1 MKLEFSFKDVPQ
13 DVLNEHRNI
22 DLSKNTVIYGNNG
35 RGKTRILTAIDN
47 LHKIASIEFQS
58 KIFNLVDELN
68 LSTLKIDGKD
78 FTELSL
84 SKNKILESNYLTKY
98 VKSIEF
104 ALNDLYLVLREL
116 SGISFVFQ
124 ELLSRHLDELRSL
137 LQVAESGRGNRRQI
151 NNLIRVDRIFRTC
164 SLTLNKLRND
174 IPHGFYSTTNGV
186 ADERDVFLYIREA
199 STINEYLLRTL
210 EDAHYRELEENNEKV
225 KSIKVF
231 QKGLEKSLNSND
243 TCYISPDT
251 NLEAIMNKIDEKIK
265 KNIEKYG
272 FTFFEKEDIAERT
285 RESITNKI
293 KEIQDNI
300 IITNKLLSTGYGGL
314 EIVIQSGR
322 IKVKKNS
329 EVINYE
335 KLSSG
340 EKRII
345 KLFLSVVF
353 KKADIYLIDEPEV
366 SLSLNFQSKLI
377 NDLVYLCE
385 RKGSRIVLATHAPYI
400 FKDCIANDFE
410 RLEL

>member
-68 LSTLKIDGKD
+68 LSTLKIDGYD

-84 SKNKILESNYLTKY
+84 PKNKILESNYLTKY

-124 ELLSRHLDELRSL
+124 ELLSRHVDELRSL

-164 SLTLNKLRND
+164 NLTLNKLRND
-174 IPHGFYSTTNGV
+174 IPHGFYSTTNGF

-251 NLEAIMNKIDEKIK
+251 NLEAIVNKIDEKIK

-353 KKADIYLIDEPEV
+353 EKADIYLIDEPEV

>member
-124 ELLSRHLDELRSL
+124 ELLSRHLDELRLL

-353 KKADIYLIDEPEV
+353 EKADIYLIDEPEV

>member
-1 MKLEFSFKDVPQ
+1 MKLEFLFKDVPQ
-13 DVLNEHRNI
+13 DVMNEHRNI

-58 KIFNLVDELN
+58 KIFNLVEELN

-84 SKNKILESNYLTKY
+84 LKNKKLESSYLTKY

-124 ELLSRHLDELRSL
+124 ELLSRHLDELRLL
-137 LQVAESGRGNRRQI
+137 LQIAESGRGNRRQI
-151 NNLIRVDRIFRTC
+151 NNLIKVDRIFRTC
-164 SLTLNKLRND
+164 SLTLKKLRND
-174 IPHGFYSTTNGV
+174 IPHGFYSTTNGL

-199 STINEYLLRTL
+199 LTINEYLLRTL

-231 QKGLEKSLNSND
+231 QKELENSLNRND

-251 NLEAIMNKIDEKIK
+251 NLDVIMNKIDENIK

-272 FTFFEKEDIAERT
+272 FTFFEKEDIVKIT

-300 IITNKLLSTGYGGL
+300 IIANKLLSTGYGGL
-314 EIVIQSGR
+314 EILIQSGR

-329 EVINYE
+329 GVIDCE

-345 KLFLSVVF
+345 KLFLSVLF
-353 KKADIYLIDEPEV
+353 EKADIYLIDEPEV

-385 RKGSRIVLATHAPYI
+385 RKGSRIILATHAPYV

>member
-13 DVLNEHRNI
+13 DILNEHRNI

-58 KIFNLVDELN
+58 KIFNLVEELN

-84 SKNKILESNYLTKY
+84 PNNKIFESNYLTKY
-98 VKSIEF
+98 IKSIEF
-104 ALNDLYLVLREL
+104 ALNDLYSVLTEL
-116 SGISFVFQ
+116 SGISFVFK
-124 ELLSRHLDELRSL
+124 ELLSPHVDELRSL
-137 LQVAESGRGNRRQI
+137 LQIAESGRVNRRQI
-151 NNLIRVDRIFRTC
+151 NNLIKVDRIFRTC
-164 SLTLNKLRND
+164 SLTLKKLRNNMS
-174 IPHGFYSTTNGV
+174 HGFYSTTNGL
-186 ADERDVFLYIREA
+186 ADERDVFLFIRE
-199 STINEYLLRTL
+199 SLNINDYLLRTL

-225 KSIKVF
+225 NSIKVF
-231 QKGLEKSLNSND
+231 QKELEYSLNSND

-251 NLEAIMNKIDEKIK
+251 NLEAIMNKIDDKIK
-265 KNIEKYG
+265 NNIEKYG
-272 FTFFEKEDIAERT
+272 FTFFEREDIAEKT
-285 RESITNKI
+285 RKSIINKI
-293 KEIQDNI
+293 NEIIDNL
-300 IITNKLLSTGYGGL
+300 IITNKLLTTGYGGL
-314 EIVIQSGR
+314 EIIVQSGR

-329 EVINYE
+329 EVIDFE

-353 KKADIYLIDEPEV
+353 EKADIFLIDEPEV

>member
-13 DVLNEHRNI
+13 DVMNEHRNI

-58 KIFNLVDELN
+58 KIFNLVEELN

-84 SKNKILESNYLTKY
+84 LKNKKLESSYLTKY

-124 ELLSRHLDELRSL
+124 ELLSRHLDELRLL
-137 LQVAESGRGNRRQI
+137 LQIAESGRGNRRQI
-151 NNLIRVDRIFRTC
+151 NNLIKVDRIFRTC
-164 SLTLNKLRND
+164 SLTLTKLRND
-174 IPHGFYSTTNGV
+174 IPHGFYSTTNGL

-199 STINEYLLRTL
+199 LTINEYLLRTL

-231 QKGLEKSLNSND
+231 QKELENSLNRND

-251 NLEAIMNKIDEKIK
+251 NLDVIMNKIDENIK

-272 FTFFEKEDIAERT
+272 FTFFEKEDIVKIT

-300 IITNKLLSTGYGGL
+300 IIANKLLSTGYGGL
-314 EIVIQSGR
+314 EILIQSGR

-329 EVINYE
+329 GVIDCE

-345 KLFLSVVF
+345 KLFLSVLF
-353 KKADIYLIDEPEV
+353 EKADIYLIDEPEV

-385 RKGSRIVLATHAPYI
+385 RKGSRIILATHAPYV

>member
-13 DVLNEHRNI
+13 DVMNEHRNI

-58 KIFNLVDELN
+58 KIFNLVEELN

-84 SKNKILESNYLTKY
+84 LKNKKLESSYLTKY

-124 ELLSRHLDELRSL
+124 ELLSRHLDELRLL
-137 LQVAESGRGNRRQI
+137 LQIAESGRGNRRQI
-151 NNLIRVDRIFRTC
+151 NNLIKVDRIFRTC
-164 SLTLNKLRND
+164 SLTLKKLRND
-174 IPHGFYSTTNGV
+174 IPHGFYSTTNGL
-186 ADERDVFLYIREA
+186 ADERDVFLYIRE
-199 STINEYLLRTL
+199 SLTINEYLLRTL

-231 QKGLEKSLNSND
+231 QKELENSLNRND

-251 NLEAIMNKIDEKIK
+251 NLDVIMNKIDENIK

-272 FTFFEKEDIAERT
+272 FTFFEKEDIVKIT

-300 IITNKLLSTGYGGL
+300 IIANKLLSTGYGGL
-314 EIVIQSGR
+314 EILIQSGR

-329 EVINYE
+329 GVIDCE

-345 KLFLSVVF
+345 KLFLSVLF
-353 KKADIYLIDEPEV
+353 EKANIYLIDEPEV

-385 RKGSRIVLATHAPYI
+385 RKGSRIILATHAPYV

>member
-1 MKLEFSFKDVPQ
+1 MELEFSFKDVPQ
-13 DVLNEHRNI
+13 DVMNEHRNI

-58 KIFNLVDELN
+58 KIFNLVEELN

-84 SKNKILESNYLTKY
+84 LKNKKLESGYLTKY

-104 ALNDLYLVLREL
+104 ALNDLYIVLREL

-124 ELLSRHLDELRSL
+124 ELLSRHLDELRLL
-137 LQVAESGRGNRRQI
+137 LQIAESGRGNRRQI
-151 NNLIRVDRIFRTC
+151 NNLIKVDRIFRTC
-164 SLTLNKLRND
+164 SLTLKKLRND
-174 IPHGFYSTTNGV
+174 ISHGFYSTTNGF

-199 STINEYLLRTL
+199 LTINEYLLRTL

-231 QKGLEKSLNSND
+231 QKELENSLNRND

-251 NLEAIMNKIDEKIK
+251 NLDVIMNKIDENIK

-272 FTFFEKEDIAERT
+272 FTFFEKEDIVKIT

-300 IITNKLLSTGYGGL
+300 IIANKLLSTGYGGL
-314 EIVIQSGR
+314 EILIQSGR

-329 EVINYE
+329 EVIDCE

-345 KLFLSVVF
+345 KLFLSVLF
-353 KKADIYLIDEPEV
+353 EKANIYLIDEPEV

-385 RKGSRIVLATHAPYI
+385 RKGSRIILATHAPYV

-410 RLEL
+410 RLEI

>member
-1 MKLEFSFKDVPQ
+1 MNLEFSFKDVPQ

-353 KKADIYLIDEPEV
+353 EKADIYLIDEPEV

>member
-1 MKLEFSFKDVPQ
+1 MKIEFSFKDVPQ

-174 IPHGFYSTTNGV
+174 IPHGFYSTTNGF

-345 KLFLSVVF
+345 KIFLSVVF
-353 KKADIYLIDEPEV
+353 EKADIYLIDEPEV

>member
-1 MKLEFSFKDVPQ
+1 M
-13 DVLNEHRNI
+13 NEHRNI

-58 KIFNLVDELN
+58 KIFNLVEELN

-84 SKNKILESNYLTKY
+84 LKNKKLESSYLTKY

-124 ELLSRHLDELRSL
+124 ELLSRHLDELRLL
-137 LQVAESGRGNRRQI
+137 LQIAESGRGNRRQI
-151 NNLIRVDRIFRTC
+151 NNLIKVDRIFRTC
-164 SLTLNKLRND
+164 SLTLKKLRND
-174 IPHGFYSTTNGV
+174 IPHGFYSTTNGL

-199 STINEYLLRTL
+199 LTINEYLLRTL

-231 QKGLEKSLNSND
+231 QKELENSLNRND

-251 NLEAIMNKIDEKIK
+251 NLDVIMNKIDENIK

-272 FTFFEKEDIAERT
+272 FTFFEKEDIVKIT

-300 IITNKLLSTGYGGL
+300 IIANKLLSTGYGGL
-314 EIVIQSGR
+314 EILIQSGR

-329 EVINYE
+329 GVIDCE

-345 KLFLSVVF
+345 KLFLSVLF
-353 KKADIYLIDEPEV
+353 EKANIYLIDEPEV

-385 RKGSRIVLATHAPYI
+385 RKGSRIILATHAPYV

>member
-1 MKLEFSFKDVPQ
+1 MELEFSFKDVPQ
-13 DVLNEHRNI
+13 DELNKHRNI

-35 RGKTRILTAIDN
+35 RGKTRVLTAIDN

-58 KIFNLVDELN
+58 KIFNLVEELN
-68 LSTLKIDGKD
+68 LSTLKIDGKS
-78 FTELSL
+78 FEELSL
-84 SKNKILESNYLTKY
+84 SNYEIEESNYLAKY
-98 VKSIEF
+98 IKSIEF
-104 ALNDLYLVLREL
+104 ALTDLYSVLREV
-116 SGISFVFQ
+116 SEISFVFQ
-124 ELLSRHLDELRSL
+124 ELLRRHIDDLRTL
-137 LQVAESGRGNRRQI
+137 LRIAEGGRVNHRKI
-151 NNLIRVDRIFRTC
+151 NNLIKVERIFRTC
-164 SLTLNKLRND
+164 SLTLEKLRKD
-174 IPHGFYSTTNGV
+174 IPHGFYSTTNGFT
-186 ADERDVFLYIREA
+186 DEIDVFLYIKEA
-199 STINEYLLRTL
+199 VSINEYLLRTL
-210 EDAHYRELEENNEKV
+210 EDAHYRELEENNQKV
-225 KSIKVF
+225 KSIKVV
-231 QKGLEKSLNSND
+231 QKELENSLENND

-251 NLEAIMNKIDEKIK
+251 NLEAIMNKIDENIK
-265 KNIEKYG
+265 NNIEKYG

-300 IITNKLLSTGYGGL
+300 IVTNKLLSTGYGGL
-314 EIVIQSGR
+314 EIIVQSGR

-329 EVINYE
+329 KVIDCE

-353 KKADIYLIDEPEV
+353 EKANIYLIDEPEV

-377 NDLVYLCE
+377 NDLVYLCN
-385 RKGSRIVLATHAPYI
+385 RKDSRIVLATHAPYI

>member
-1 MKLEFSFKDVPQ
+1 M
-13 DVLNEHRNI
+13 NEHRNI

-58 KIFNLVDELN
+58 KIFNLVEELN

-84 SKNKILESNYLTKY
+84 LKNKKLESSYLTKY

-124 ELLSRHLDELRSL
+124 ELLSRHLDELRLL
-137 LQVAESGRGNRRQI
+137 LQIAESGRGNRRQI
-151 NNLIRVDRIFRTC
+151 NNLIKVDRIFRTC
-164 SLTLNKLRND
+164 SLTLKKLRND
-174 IPHGFYSTTNGV
+174 IPHGFYSTTNGL
-186 ADERDVFLYIREA
+186 ADERDVFLYIRE
-199 STINEYLLRTL
+199 SLTINEYLLRTL

-231 QKGLEKSLNSND
+231 QKELENSLNRND

-251 NLEAIMNKIDEKIK
+251 NLDVIMNKIDENIK

-272 FTFFEKEDIAERT
+272 FTFFEKEDIVKIT

-300 IITNKLLSTGYGGL
+300 IIANKLLSTGYGGL
-314 EIVIQSGR
+314 EILIQSGR

-329 EVINYE
+329 GVIDCE

-345 KLFLSVVF
+345 KLFLSVLF
-353 KKADIYLIDEPEV
+353 EKANIYLIDEPEV

-385 RKGSRIVLATHAPYI
+385 RKGSRIILATHAPYV

>member
-1 MKLEFSFKDVPQ
+1 MKFEFSFKDVPQ
-13 DVLNEHRNI
+13 DVLNKHRNI
-22 DLSKNTVIYGNNG
+22 DLSKNTVVYGNNG

-58 KIFNLVDELN
+58 KIFNLVEELN
-68 LSTLKIDGKD
+68 LSSLKIDGKD

-84 SKNKILESNYLTKY
+84 PDNNIFESNYLIKY

-104 ALNDLYLVLREL
+104 AINDLYSILTEL
-116 SGISFVFQ
+116 SGISFVFK
-124 ELLSRHLDELRSL
+124 ELLLRHVDELRSL
-137 LQVAESGRGNRRQI
+137 LQIAESGRVNRRQI
-151 NNLIRVDRIFRTC
+151 NNLIKVGRIFRTC
-164 SLTLNKLRND
+164 SLTLKKLRNNISHD
-174 IPHGFYSTTNGV
+174 FYYITNGL
-186 ADERDVFLYIREA
+186 ADEKDVILYIREA
-199 STINEYLLRTL
+199 LTINEYLLRTL

-225 KSIKVF
+225 KSIKEF
-231 QKGLEKSLNSND
+231 QKELEYSLKNHD

-251 NLEAIMNKIDEKIK
+251 NLETIINKIDEKIK
-265 KNIEKYG
+265 SNIEKYG
-272 FTFFEKEDIAERT
+272 FTFFEKEDIAEKT
-285 RESITNKI
+285 RESIINKI
-293 KEIQDNI
+293 NEILDNI
-300 IITNKLLSTGYGGL
+300 IITNKLLTTGYGGL
-314 EIVIQSGR
+314 EIIVQSGR

-329 EVINYE
+329 EVIDFE

-345 KLFLSVVF
+345 KLFLSVIF
-353 KKADIYLIDEPEV
+353 EKADIYLIDEPEV

-377 NDLVYLCE
+377 NDLVNLCE

>member
-13 DVLNEHRNI
+13 DVMNEHRNI

-58 KIFNLVDELN
+58 KIFNLVEELN

-84 SKNKILESNYLTKY
+84 LKNKKLESSYLTKY

-124 ELLSRHLDELRSL
+124 ELLSRHLDELRLL
-137 LQVAESGRGNRRQI
+137 LQIAESGRGNRRQI
-151 NNLIRVDRIFRTC
+151 NNLIKVDRIFRTC
-164 SLTLNKLRND
+164 SLTLKKLRND
-174 IPHGFYSTTNGV
+174 IPHGFYSTTNGL

-199 STINEYLLRTL
+199 LTINEYLLRTL

-231 QKGLEKSLNSND
+231 QKELENSLNRND

-251 NLEAIMNKIDEKIK
+251 NLDVIMNKIDENIK

-272 FTFFEKEDIAERT
+272 FTFFEKEDIVKIT

-293 KEIQDNI
+293 KDIQDNI
-300 IITNKLLSTGYGGL
+300 IIANKLLSTGYGGL
-314 EIVIQSGR
+314 EILIQSGR

-329 EVINYE
+329 GVIDCE

-345 KLFLSVVF
+345 KLFLSVLF
-353 KKADIYLIDEPEV
+353 EKADIYLIDEPEV

-385 RKGSRIVLATHAPYI
+385 RKGSRIILATHAPYV

>member
-1 MKLEFSFKDVPQ
+1 M
-13 DVLNEHRNI
+13 
-22 DLSKNTVIYGNNG
+22 
-35 RGKTRILTAIDN
+35 
-47 LHKIASIEFQS
+47 HKIASIEFQS
-58 KIFNLVDELN
+58 KIFNLVEELN

-84 SKNKILESNYLTKY
+84 LKNKKLESSYLTKY

-124 ELLSRHLDELRSL
+124 ELLSRHLDELRLL
-137 LQVAESGRGNRRQI
+137 LQIAESGRGNRRQI
-151 NNLIRVDRIFRTC
+151 NNLIKVDRIFRTC
-164 SLTLNKLRND
+164 SLTLKKLRND
-174 IPHGFYSTTNGV
+174 IPHGFYSTTNGL

-199 STINEYLLRTL
+199 LTINEYLLRTL

-231 QKGLEKSLNSND
+231 QKELENSLNRND

-251 NLEAIMNKIDEKIK
+251 NLDVIMNKIDENIK

-272 FTFFEKEDIAERT
+272 FTFFEKEDIVKIT

-300 IITNKLLSTGYGGL
+300 IIANKLLSTGYGGL
-314 EIVIQSGR
+314 EILIQSGR

-329 EVINYE
+329 GVIDCE

-345 KLFLSVVF
+345 KLFLSVLF
-353 KKADIYLIDEPEV
+353 EKANIYLIDEPEV

-385 RKGSRIVLATHAPYI
+385 RKGSRIILATHAPYV

>member
-98 VKSIEF
+98 IKSIEF

-174 IPHGFYSTTNGV
+174 IPHGFYSTTNGF

-353 KKADIYLIDEPEV
+353 EKADIYLIDEPEV

-410 RLEL
+410 RLEI

>member
-251 NLEAIMNKIDEKIK
+251 KLEDIMNKIDEKIK

-353 KKADIYLIDEPEV
+353 EKADIYLIDEPEV

>member
-1 MKLEFSFKDVPQ
+1 MKLELSFKDVPQ

-84 SKNKILESNYLTKY
+84 PKNKILESNYLTKY

-124 ELLSRHLDELRSL
+124 ELLSRHVDELRSL

-164 SLTLNKLRND
+164 NLTLNKLRND
-174 IPHGFYSTTNGV
+174 IPHGFYSTTNGF

-251 NLEAIMNKIDEKIK
+251 NLEAIVNKIDEKIK

-353 KKADIYLIDEPEV
+353 EKADIYLIDEPEV

>member
-13 DVLNEHRNI
+13 DVLNKHRNI

-58 KIFNLVDELN
+58 KIFNLVEELN

-84 SKNKILESNYLTKY
+84 PDNNIFESKYLIKY

-104 ALNDLYLVLREL
+104 ALNDLYSVLTEL
-116 SGISFVFQ
+116 SGISFVFK
-124 ELLSRHLDELRSL
+124 ELLLRHVDELRSL
-137 LQVAESGRGNRRQI
+137 LQIAESGIVYRRQI
-151 NNLIRVDRIFRTC
+151 NSLMKVGRIFRTC
-164 SLTLNKLRND
+164 SLTLKKLRNNISHD
-174 IPHGFYSTTNGV
+174 FYSTTNGL
-186 ADERDVFLYIREA
+186 ADEKDVFLYIREA
-199 STINEYLLRTL
+199 LTINEYLLRTI

-225 KSIKVF
+225 KSIKEF
-231 QKGLEKSLNSND
+231 QKELEYSLNSQD

-251 NLEAIMNKIDEKIK
+251 NLEIIMNKIDEKIK
-265 KNIEKYG
+265 NNIEKYG
-272 FTFFEKEDIAERT
+272 FTFFEKADIAEKT
-285 RESITNKI
+285 RESIINKI
-293 KEIQDNI
+293 NEILDNI
-300 IITNKLLSTGYGGL
+300 FITNKLLTTGYGGL
-314 EIVIQSGR
+314 EIIIQSGR

-329 EVINYE
+329 EVIDCE

-345 KLFLSVVF
+345 KLFLSVLF
-353 KKADIYLIDEPEV
+353 EKANIYLIDEPEV

-385 RKGSRIVLATHAPYI
+385 RKGSRIILATHAPYV

>member
-13 DVLNEHRNI
+13 DVMNEHRNI

-58 KIFNLVDELN
+58 KIFNLVEELN

-84 SKNKILESNYLTKY
+84 LKNKKLESSYLTKY

-124 ELLSRHLDELRSL
+124 ELLSRHLDELRLL
-137 LQVAESGRGNRRQI
+137 LQIAESGRGNRRQI
-151 NNLIRVDRIFRTC
+151 NNLIKVDRIFRTC
-164 SLTLNKLRND
+164 SLTLKKLRND
-174 IPHGFYSTTNGV
+174 IPHGFYSTTNGL

-199 STINEYLLRTL
+199 LTINEYLLRTL

-231 QKGLEKSLNSND
+231 QKELENSLNRND

-251 NLEAIMNKIDEKIK
+251 NLDVIMNKIDENIK

-272 FTFFEKEDIAERT
+272 FTFFEKEDIVKIT

-300 IITNKLLSTGYGGL
+300 IIANKLLSTGYGGL
-314 EIVIQSGR
+314 EILIQSGR

-329 EVINYE
+329 GVIDCE

-345 KLFLSVVF
+345 KLFLSVLF
-353 KKADIYLIDEPEV
+353 EKANIYLIDEPEV

-385 RKGSRIVLATHAPYI
+385 RKGSRIILATHAPYV

>member
-1 MKLEFSFKDVPQ
+1 M
-13 DVLNEHRNI
+13 NEHRNI

-58 KIFNLVDELN
+58 KIFNLVEELN

-84 SKNKILESNYLTKY
+84 LKNKKLESSYLTKY

-124 ELLSRHLDELRSL
+124 ELLSRHLDELRLL
-137 LQVAESGRGNRRQI
+137 LQIAESGRGNRRQI
-151 NNLIRVDRIFRTC
+151 NNLIKVDRIFRTC
-164 SLTLNKLRND
+164 SLTLKKLRND
-174 IPHGFYSTTNGV
+174 IPHGFYSTTNGL

-199 STINEYLLRTL
+199 LTINEYLLRTL

-231 QKGLEKSLNSND
+231 QKELENSLNRND

-251 NLEAIMNKIDEKIK
+251 NLDVIMNKIDENIK

-272 FTFFEKEDIAERT
+272 FTFFEKEDIVKIT

-300 IITNKLLSTGYGGL
+300 IIANKLLSTGYGGL
-314 EIVIQSGR
+314 EILIQSGR

-329 EVINYE
+329 GVIDCE

-345 KLFLSVVF
+345 KLFLSVLF
-353 KKADIYLIDEPEV
+353 EKADIYLIDEPEV

-385 RKGSRIVLATHAPYI
+385 RKGSRIILATHAPYV

>member
-13 DVLNEHRNI
+13 DVLNKHRNI

-58 KIFNLVDELN
+58 KIFNLVEELN

-84 SKNKILESNYLTKY
+84 PDNNIFESKYLIKY

-104 ALNDLYLVLREL
+104 ALNDLYSVLTEL
-116 SGISFVFQ
+116 SGISFVFK
-124 ELLSRHLDELRSL
+124 ELLLRHVDELRSL
-137 LQVAESGRGNRRQI
+137 LQIAESGIVYRRQI
-151 NNLIRVDRIFRTC
+151 NSLMKVGRIFRTC
-164 SLTLNKLRND
+164 SLTLKKLRNNISHD
-174 IPHGFYSTTNGV
+174 FYSTTNGL
-186 ADERDVFLYIREA
+186 ADEKDVFLYIREA
-199 STINEYLLRTL
+199 LTINEYLLRTI

-225 KSIKVF
+225 KSIKEF
-231 QKGLEKSLNSND
+231 QKELEYSLNSQD

-251 NLEAIMNKIDEKIK
+251 NLEIIMNKIDEKIK
-265 KNIEKYG
+265 NNIEKYG
-272 FTFFEKEDIAERT
+272 FTFFEKADIAEKT
-285 RESITNKI
+285 RESIINKI
-293 KEIQDNI
+293 NEILDNI
-300 IITNKLLSTGYGGL
+300 FITNKLLTTGYGGL
-314 EIVIQSGR
+314 EIIIQSGR

-329 EVINYE
+329 EVIDCE

-345 KLFLSVVF
+345 KLFLSVLF
-353 KKADIYLIDEPEV
+353 EKANIYLIDEPEV

-385 RKGSRIVLATHAPYI
+385 RKGNRIILATHAPYV